1 MGDNRTSASP
11 GLRSPQDLG
20 QVSSHLSQP
29 GPLSYA
35 EVRSRASIAVAP
47 FDYDSPYLGA
57 SSSLPADPAS
67 SSVLGSLNLHLYRDP
82 ALQGLR
88 WPLYS
93 TSFPEE
99 TAPESEVELDSQ
111 PSLSRSGFSQRQE
124 GVTWDLGRP
133 C

>member
-1 MGDNRTSASP
+1 MG
-11 GLRSPQDLG
+11 
-20 QVSSHLSQP
+20 SHLSHP
-29 GPLSYA
+29 DPLSYA
-35 EVRSRASIAVAP
+35 DVRSRASIAVVP

-67 SSVLGSLNLHLYRDP
+67 HSVLGSLNLHLYRDP
-82 ALQGLR
+82 ALLGLR

-93 TSFPEE
+93 TSLPEE
-99 TAPESEVELDSQ
+99 AALEAEMELGSQ

-124 GVTWDLGRP
+124 GIAWGLGYP